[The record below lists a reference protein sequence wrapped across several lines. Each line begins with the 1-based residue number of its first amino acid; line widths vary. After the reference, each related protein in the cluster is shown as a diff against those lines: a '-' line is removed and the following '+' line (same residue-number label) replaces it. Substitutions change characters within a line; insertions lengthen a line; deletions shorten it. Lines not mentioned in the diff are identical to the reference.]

1 MPAPVLSAMTAAP
14 PTANGRAYEQ
24 KGSDNQHSDHFSG
37 FLCRDGE
44 GAQFASLALTA
55 LAGASLPRASSPWLG
70 LTNADLVL
78 ATPHTLPRRCV
89 GPSLNEA
96 CIASPSRLEPNS
108 DFQKWRLKPFSR
120 RSEERRVG

>member
-1 MPAPVLSAMTAAP
+1 MPARVLSSLTAAP

-24 KGSDNQHSDHFSG
+24 KGSDNQYSDHFSG
-37 FLCRDGE
+37 FLCGDGE

-55 LAGASLPRASSPWLG
+55 LAGASLPPGVESVVG
-70 LTNADLVL
+70 LDRRRLVL

-89 GPSLNEA
+89 GLSLNEA

-108 DFQKWRLKPFSR
+108 DFQKWRLKPFS
-120 RSEERRVG
+120 